1 MSLPPLLEWFTRQFD
16 ESPILAVLIA
26 VGVLLVA
33 VVLAR
38 IAMKLLLI
46 FLVLLA
52 VAIGVSYLFVGEA
65 ETERVLREGAGEVL
79 EHGAAQRGEKKPDD
93 PR

>member
-1 MSLPPLLEWFTRQFD
+1 MSLPPLLDWFTRQFE

-26 VGVLLVA
+26 VGLLLVA

-52 VAIGVSYLFVGEA
+52 IAIGVSYLFVGEA
-65 ETERVLREGAGEVL
+65 ETERVLREGASEVL
-79 EHGAAQRGEKKPDD
+79 ERGAAEPGEETPEE

>member
-1 MSLPPLLEWFTRQFD
+1 MSLPPLLDWFTRQFD

-26 VGVLLVA
+26 LGVLLVA

-38 IAMKLLLI
+38 IAMKLLLLFVI
-46 FLVLLA
+46 LLA
-52 VAIGVSYLFVGEA
+52 VAIGVSYLFAGEE
-65 ETERVLREGAGEVL
+65 ETERVLRKGAGEVL
-79 EHGAAQRGEKKPDD
+79 ERGEELPEA